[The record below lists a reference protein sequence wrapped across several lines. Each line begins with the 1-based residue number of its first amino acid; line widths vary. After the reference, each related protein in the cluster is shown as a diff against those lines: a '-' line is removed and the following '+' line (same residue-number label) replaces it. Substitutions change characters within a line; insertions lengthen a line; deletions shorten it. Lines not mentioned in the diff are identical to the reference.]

1 MNSACTGYYEVSLL
15 RSSAPILSYR
25 CQEKLQPGQRVR
37 VPVKSTHKDAV
48 VLKVTE
54 QPDFETSEITEIL
67 SLRYRKWQMEAARF
81 IAGYYF
87 SSFGEAIAL
96 FLPYRFDLSASSVG
110 EAVVGHIAQAT
121 DTEQFADT
129 GRSGHLPDKK
139 KTTELPK
146 LSPAQQKAYDT
157 LSRKG
162 AALLFGVTGS
172 GKTELY
178 ITRMAEMMKAGKS
191 SILLMPEIALTPQM
205 EKRLKRYFGDTVALW
220 HSRLRKKKKEEILE
234 GIHTGRI
241 RIIAG
246 ARSALFVPL
255 ENLGLIIVDE
265 EHDDS
270 YKAMTKPRY
279 HARDLALYLG
289 KKLDAQVWLASATPS
304 VSSFVK
310 YPVVRLKE
318 PFVRTR
324 KNYRFVSGDS
334 LTPSILKALEENYR
348 KGEQSLVFVPTRASF
363 KYLWC
368 EACGQTHRCP
378 YCSVGMSLHRR
389 RRHLRC
395 HHCNYTEPIREECAH
410 CGHAPLKSDR
420 IGTEEAIEII
430 ERAIPGIRVEQF
442 DKDAITTPGKLE
454 KALKR
459 IEKGESDVI
468 VGTQMLSKGHDYPN
482 ITLSV
487 ITGLDY
493 LMGMGDYR
501 ARERAVA
508 LLHQIAGRSGR
519 NKDAQVLIQSSR
531 PEEFHPYLEDYE
543 VFLKEEA
550 EFRRGGDYPPF
561 VHLAR
566 LLIAHKEEGKAA
578 EKTRKVEEK
587 LRSLPGVEVVG
598 AGPSPIERIA
608 GKYRYTILL
617 RSTERKKL
625 LQALHAIAERGVEID
640 MDPVDFA

>member
-1 MNSACTGYYEVSLL
+1 MTTILRGYFYEVALQK
-15 RSSAPILSYR
+15 SAAPTLSYR
-25 CQEKLQPGQRVR
+25 FTQRVEVGR
-37 VPVKSTHKDAV
+37 LVDVPVRGTVKKGV
-48 VLKVTE
+48 ILTE
-54 QPDFETSEITEIL
+54 VDRPDFTTETIAGITP
-67 SLRYRKWQMEAARF
+67 YRFGTWQMETARF

-87 SSFGEAIAL
+87 SSFGEAISL
-96 FLPYRFDLSASSVG
+96 FHPYKANKCSDDCLKSDGATHETGYSDLPN
-110 EAVVGHIAQAT
+110 
-121 DTEQFADT
+121 
-129 GRSGHLPDKK
+129 
-139 KTTELPK
+139 
-146 LSPAQQKAYDT
+146 LSPAQRKAYEKLASED
-157 LSRKG
+157 

-178 ITRMAEMMKAGKS
+178 ITRMAEILAKGKS
-191 SILLMPEIALTPQM
+191 AILLMPEIALTPQM
-205 EKRLKRYFGDTVALW
+205 EKRLKRYFGEKVTLW

-234 GIHTGRI
+234 GIHEGRI
-241 RIIAG
+241 RIVAG

-255 ENLGLIIVDE
+255 QNLGLIIVDE

-270 YKAMTKPRY
+270 YKAMTRPRY

-289 KKLDAQVWLASATPS
+289 KKRGAQVWLASATPS

-318 PFVRTR
+318 PFVKTR
-324 KNYRFVSGDS
+324 KRYSFTPGDNLTPAILEALEKNYRSG
-334 LTPSILKALEENYR
+334 
-348 KGEQSLVFVPTRASF
+348 GQSLVFVPTRASF

-368 EACGQTHRCP
+368 EACGQTHLCP

-395 HHCNYTEPIREECAH
+395 HHCNYTEAIRESCLH

-420 IGTEEAIEII
+420 IGTEEVIEQI
-430 ERAIPGIRVEQF
+430 EQAIPGIRVEQF
-442 DKDAITTPGKLE
+442 DKDAITTPGKLD
-454 KALKR
+454 KALQR
-459 IEKGESDVI
+459 IEKGESDII

-519 NKDAQVLIQSSR
+519 SKDAEVLIQSSR
-531 PEEFHPYLEDYE
+531 PEEFLPYLEDYE
-543 VFLKEEA
+543 AFLREET
-550 EFRRGGDYPPF
+550 EFRSKGHYPPF
-561 VHLAR
+561 AHLAR
-566 LLIAHKEEGKAA
+566 LLVAHKEEAKAA
-578 EKTRKVEEK
+578 AKTRELTEK
-587 LRSLPGVEVVG
+587 LHPFPGIEIVG
-598 AGPSPIERIA
+598 SGPAPLERIA
-608 GKYRYTILL
+608 GKYRYTVLL
-617 RSTERKKL
+617 RSSERKAL
-625 LQALHAIAERGVEID
+625 LQALHAVAERGVEID

>member
-1 MNSACTGYYEVSLL
+1 M
-15 RSSAPILSYR
+15 
-25 CQEKLQPGQRVR
+25 
-37 VPVKSTHKDAV
+37 
-48 VLKVTE
+48 
-54 QPDFETSEITEIL
+54 ET
-67 SLRYRKWQMEAARF
+67 ARF
-81 IAGYYF
+81 IADYYF

-96 FLPYRFDLSASSVG
+96 FHPYEFVPSESSG
-110 EAVVGHIAQAT
+110 EQNAEQIDQAT
-121 DTEQFADT
+121 GKTASIVDCS
-129 GRSGHLPDKK
+129 SGDLPDN
-139 KTTELPK
+139 TESVEAPR
-146 LSPAQQKAYDT
+146 LSPAQRKAYES
-157 LSRKG
+157 LENKES
-162 AALLFGVTGS
+162 ALLFGVTGS

-178 ITRMAEMMKAGKS
+178 ITRMAEVLTEGKS
-191 SILLMPEIALTPQM
+191 AILLMPEIALTPQM
-205 EKRLKRYFGDTVALW
+205 EKRLKRYFGEAVALW

-234 GIHTGRI
+234 GIHEGRI
-241 RIIAG
+241 RIVAG

-255 ENLGLIIVDE
+255 RDLGLIIVDE

-270 YKAMTKPRY
+270 YKAMTRPRY

-289 KKLDAQVWLASATPS
+289 KKRGAQVWLASATPS
-304 VSSFVK
+304 VSSYVK
-310 YPVVRLKE
+310 HFVVRLKE
-318 PFVRTR
+318 PYVQT
-324 KNYRFVSGDS
+324 KKEYRFIPGDT
-334 LTPSILKALEENYR
+334 LTPTILKALEENFR
-348 KGEQSLVFVPTRASF
+348 KGEQSLVFVPTRANF

-368 EACGQTHRCP
+368 EECGQTHLCP

-395 HHCNYTEPIREECAH
+395 HHCNYTEPIRESCAH

-430 ERAIPGIRVEQF
+430 QRAIPEARIEQF

-459 IEKGESDVI
+459 IEKVESHII

-519 NKDAQVLIQSSR
+519 SKDAKILIQSSR
-531 PEEFHPYLEDYE
+531 PEEYEPYLEDYE

-550 EFRRGGDYPPF
+550 EFRRQGDYPPF
-561 VHLAR
+561 AHLAR
-566 LLIAHKEEGKAA
+566 ILVAHKEESKAA
-578 EKTRKVEEK
+578 KKTRELTER
-587 LRSLPGVEVVG
+587 LRGFPGIEIVG
-598 AGPSPIERIA
+598 SGPAPIERIA

-617 RSTERKKL
+617 RSHDRKAL
-625 LQALHAIAERGVEID
+625 LRALHAVKEQGIEID
-640 MDPVDFA
+640 MDPVEFS